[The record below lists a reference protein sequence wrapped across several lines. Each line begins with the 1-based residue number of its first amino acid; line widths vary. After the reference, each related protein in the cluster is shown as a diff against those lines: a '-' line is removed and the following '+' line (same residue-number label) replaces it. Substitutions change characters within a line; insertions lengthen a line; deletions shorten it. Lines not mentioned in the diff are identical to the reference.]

1 MRAELGLRA
10 GVHCTGRDRA
20 AGEARRGHK
29 AALRG
34 WEKPRRGL
42 GTLSASP
49 VGPPGGL
56 RRPEVSPLAS
66 SSHLFPY
73 HIPWHQQLRMLLTF
87 VKVVTYLRPL
97 CLDLPQNPCPVRQP

>member
-1 MRAELGLRA
+1 MRAKLGLRA
-10 GVHCTGRDRA
+10 GAHCTGGDRA

-42 GTLSASP
+42 GTLSTRT
-49 VGPPGGL
+49 VGPPGGI

-97 CLDLPQNPCPVRQP
+97 CLDCPQNPCPVRQP